1 MRLNNYPID
10 ALLRPPVELYSATV
24 FWGSALIC
32 VLAPWVLMMSAE
44 IGYVMAAIMAYLGY
58 QRTSQALRVLRYQR
72 NIRRVPSFKLR
83 ADEVPVSQKKMY
95 LGKGFQWTQKHTQR
109 LKDTQRP
116 EVQHYVQP
124 PAYLQWVRQK
134 EVQWEHTPVLKEV
147 MKVTARTAWWNPVAP
162 YPPVGGLPQLH
173 AVEPDEIDVF
183 SDLGER
189 VGHTL
194 VLGTTRVGKTRLAEI
209 LITQDIHRG
218 GNAVIVFDPKG
229 DAELLR
235 RMYLEAKRTGRLD
248 KFYVFHLGHPD
259 ISARYNPVGD
269 FSRITEVA
277 SRISRQLPGEGQSA
291 AFREFVWRYVNVIAK
306 AANALGR
313 RIDYEMIMMY
323 GQDIEPLLI
332 DYLEFILSQKI
343 GDESWKKTVQ
353 QIKTMYDEGDLKKPR
368 QMQDRS
374 NRAHALIKYAKDL
387 NVVDPVSAALL
398 KTFEYDKS
406 YFDKLVASLLPLMEK
421 LTTGAVADLISPD
434 YLDPDDP
441 RPIFD
446 WKQIITSQSIVYV
459 GLDALTDSEVAAAVG
474 NSMFADLTSVAGKIY
489 KHGLDLGMPEMGSP
503 SQTNKTV
510 TCIHADEFNELMGD
524 EFIPL
529 LNKAG
534 GANFQVTAYTQVWA
548 DVEARVGSKAK
559 ASQVAGNFNTMIML
573 RVKDEETAG
582 MLTMQLPKVEIQTLM
597 QVSGTNDSSDPG
609 SEVDFTSRNEDR
621 ISVTQEPLLE
631 PNMIMALP
639 KGQAFAMLEGG
650 HLWKIRMPLPD
661 DSADEGMPREL
672 QAIAN
677 DMRRRY
683 RSSDHW
689 WQTSDNSVY
698 STPYTPYEVE
708 ARTITGTDP
717 VEQTSSSSHKRFSGA
732 LSEEAGMDEALTG
745 MED

>member
-32 VLAPWVLMMSAE
+32 VLAPWALMMSLE
-44 IGYVMAAIMAYLGY
+44 IGYVMAAIMAWMGY
-58 QRTSQALRVLRYQR
+58 QRTSQALRVLRYQH
-72 NIRRVPSFKLR
+72 NIRRVPGFKMR
-83 ADEVPVSQKKMY
+83 PDEVPVSHKKMY
-95 LGKGFQWTQKHTQR
+95 LGKGFRWTQKHTQR

-116 EVQHYVQP
+116 EVQHYIQP
-124 PAYLQWVRQK
+124 PAYYQWIRQK
-134 EVQWEHTPVLKEV
+134 EVQWEHTPVLKEI
-147 MKVTARTAWWNPVAP
+147 MKLTGRSAWWNPVSP

-173 AVEPDEIDVF
+173 AVEPAEINVI

-248 KFYVFHLGHPD
+248 KFYVFHLGHPN

-332 DYLEFILSQKI
+332 DYLEFILTEKI
-343 GDESWKKTVQ
+343 GNEDWKKPVDTLRC
-353 QIKTMYDEGDLKKPR
+353 MFDDGELKKPR

-374 NRAHALIKYAKDL
+374 NRAHALIKYAKQM
-387 NVVDPVSAALL
+387 NVTDDPVASALL

-474 NSMFADLTSVAGKIY
+474 NSMFADLTSQAGKIY
-489 KHGLDLGMPEMGSP
+489 KHGLDLGMPQMDVLGQ

-597 QVSGTNDSSDPG
+597 QVSGANDSSDPG

-621 ISVTQEPLLE
+621 ISVTQEPMLE

-661 DSADEGMPREL
+661 DSADEGMPKEL

-698 STPYTPYEVE
+698 RTPYANGRAATECLV
-708 ARTITGTDP
+708 DH
-717 VEQTSSSSHKRFSGA
+717 TSSQTRHSGA
-732 LSEEAGMDEALTG
+732 LGVNASVEEALVG

>member
-1 MRLNNYPID
+1 M
-10 ALLRPPVELYSATV
+10 
-24 FWGSALIC
+24 
-32 VLAPWVLMMSAE
+32 
-44 IGYVMAAIMAYLGY
+44 
-58 QRTSQALRVLRYQR
+58 
-72 NIRRVPSFKLR
+72 
-83 ADEVPVSQKKMY
+83 
-95 LGKGFQWTQKHTQR
+95 
-109 LKDTQRP
+109 
-116 EVQHYVQP
+116 
-124 PAYLQWVRQK
+124 
-134 EVQWEHTPVLKEV
+134 
-147 MKVTARTAWWNPVAP
+147 
-162 YPPVGGLPQLH
+162 
-173 AVEPDEIDVF
+173 
-183 SDLGER
+183 
-189 VGHTL
+189 
-194 VLGTTRVGKTRLAEI
+194 
-209 LITQDIHRG
+209 
-218 GNAVIVFDPKG
+218 
-229 DAELLR
+229 
-235 RMYLEAKRTGRLD
+235 
-248 KFYVFHLGHPD
+248 
-259 ISARYNPVGD
+259 
-269 FSRITEVA
+269 
-277 SRISRQLPGEGQSA
+277 
-291 AFREFVWRYVNVIAK
+291 IAK

-332 DYLEFILSQKI
+332 DYLEFMLTEKI
-343 GDESWKKTVQ
+343 GNEDWKKPVDT
-353 QIKTMYDEGDLKKPR
+353 IRSMFDEGELKKPR

-374 NRAHALIKYAKDL
+374 NRAHALIKYAKQM
-387 NVVDPVSAALL
+387 NVTDDPVASALL

-446 WKQIITSQSIVYV
+446 WKQIITSQSVVYI

-474 NSMFADLTSVAGKIY
+474 NSMFADLTSQAGKIY
-489 KHGLDLGMPEMGSP
+489 KHGLDLGMPDTDTPARS
-503 SQTNKTV
+503 NKTV

-597 QVSGTNDSSDPG
+597 QVSGANDSSDPG

-621 ISVTQEPLLE
+621 ISVTQEPMLE

-661 DSADEGMPREL
+661 DSADEGMPKEL

-698 STPYTPYEVE
+698 SSPYYDE
-708 ARTITGTDP
+708 RP
-717 VEQTSSSSHKRFSGA
+717 VADNSSDRHKVQQPFNHMSGSNMEINTSMDDA
-732 LSEEAGMDEALTG
+732 LAG

>member
-1 MRLNNYPID
+1 MKLNNYPID
-10 ALLRPPVELYSATV
+10 AWLRPPVELYSATV
-24 FWGSALIC
+24 FLGASIIC
-32 VLAPWVLMMSAE
+32 VIAPWSLMMSAE
-44 IGYVMAAIMAYLGY
+44 IGYIMAFLLGY
-58 QRTSQALRVLRYQR
+58 MGYERTQQALWVLRYQR
-72 NIRRVPSFKLR
+72 NIRRVPAFKLST
-83 ADEVPVSQKKMY
+83 EQIPVSLKKMY
-95 LGKGFQWTQKHTQR
+95 LGLGFRWTQKHTQR

-116 EVQHYVQP
+116 EVEAYIRP
-124 PAYLQWVRQK
+124 PELILWVRKK
-134 EVQWEHTPVLKEV
+134 EVQWEHTPVLKAI
-147 MKVTARTAWWNPVAP
+147 MKLSAKTAWWNPVSP
-162 YPPVGGLPQLH
+162 YPPVGGLSQIH
-173 AVEPDEIDVF
+173 AVEPNEDNVY

-218 GNAVIVFDPKG
+218 DNAVIVFDPKG

-235 RMYLEAKRTGRLD
+235 RMYLEAKRAGRLD
-248 KFYVFHLGHPD
+248 KFYVFHLGHPN

-313 RIDYEMIMMY
+313 RIDYDMIMMY

-332 DYLEFILSQKI
+332 DYLEFILTQKI
-343 GDESWKKTVQ
+343 GNDDWQSPVQTVER
-353 QIKTMYDEGDLKKPR
+353 MYVEGDLKAPR
-368 QMQDRS
+368 QMKDRS
-374 NRAHALIKYAKDL
+374 NRAHALIKYAKD
-387 NVVDPVSAALL
+387 VDVIDPVAAALL

-421 LTTGAVADLISPD
+421 LTTGAVAELISPN
-434 YLDPDDP
+434 YLDADDP

-446 WKQIITSQSIVYV
+446 WKQVITSESIVYV

-474 NSMFADLTSVAGKIY
+474 NSMFADLTSQAGKIY
-489 KHGLDLGMPEMGSP
+489 KHGLDIGMPDNDLP
-503 SQTNKTV
+503 ANAKKTV

-573 RVKDEETAG
+573 RVKDEETAE
-582 MLTMQLPKVEIQTLM
+582 MLTMQLPRVEIQTLM
-597 QVSGTNDSSDPG
+597 QVSGSNDSSDPG

-621 ISVTQEPLLE
+621 ISVTQEPMLE
-631 PNMIMALP
+631 AHMIMALP

-650 HLWKIRMPLPD
+650 NLWKIRMPLPD
-661 DSADEGMPREL
+661 DSGDEGMPKEL
-672 QAIAN
+672 QAISN
-677 DMRRRY
+677 DMRQRY
-683 RSSDHW
+683 RTSEHW
-689 WQTSDNSVY
+689 WQTSDEN
-698 STPYTPYEVE
+698 
-708 ARTITGTDP
+708 TDTYYFQA
-717 VEQTSSSSHKRFSGA
+717 VEQQANQAQPVRHTRSVSGGIGA
-732 LSEEAGMDEALTG
+732 NADDGVIAGAGVD
-745 MED
+745 D

>member
-1 MRLNNYPID
+1 MKLNDYPID
-10 ALLRPPVELYSATV
+10 AWLRPPVELYSATV
-24 FWGSALIC
+24 FLGASIIC
-32 VLAPWVLMMSAE
+32 VIAPWSLMMSPE
-44 IGYVMAAIMAYLGY
+44 IGYIMALLLGY
-58 QRTSQALRVLRYQR
+58 MGYERTQQALWVLRYQR
-72 NIRRVPSFKLR
+72 NIRRVPAFKLSP
-83 ADEVPVSQKKMY
+83 DQIPISLKKMY
-95 LGKGFQWTQKHTQR
+95 LGLGFRWTQKHTQR

-116 EVQHYVQP
+116 EVEAYIRP
-124 PAYLQWVRQK
+124 PELILWVRKK
-134 EVQWEHTPVLKEV
+134 EVQWEHTPVLKAI
-147 MKVTARTAWWNPVAP
+147 MKLSAKTAWWNPVSP
-162 YPPVGGLPQLH
+162 YPPVGGLSQIH
-173 AVEPDEIDVF
+173 AVEPNEDNVY

-218 GNAVIVFDPKG
+218 DNAVIVFDPKG

-235 RMYLEAKRTGRLD
+235 RMYLEAKRAGRLD
-248 KFYVFHLGHPD
+248 KFYVFHLGHPN

-313 RIDYEMIMMY
+313 RIDYDMIMMY

-332 DYLEFILSQKI
+332 DYLEFILTQKI
-343 GDESWKKTVQ
+343 GNDDWQSPVQTVER
-353 QIKTMYDEGDLKKPR
+353 MYVEGDLKAPR
-368 QMQDRS
+368 QMKDRS
-374 NRAHALIKYAKDL
+374 NRAHALIKYAKDMD
-387 NVVDPVSAALL
+387 VIDPVAAALL

-421 LTTGAVADLISPD
+421 LTTGAVAELISPN
-434 YLDPDDP
+434 YLDADDP

-446 WKQIITSQSIVYV
+446 WKQVITSESIVYV

-474 NSMFADLTSVAGKIY
+474 NSMFADLTSQAGKIY
-489 KHGLDLGMPEMGSP
+489 KHGLDIGMPDNDLP
-503 SQTNKTV
+503 ANAKKTV

-573 RVKDEETAG
+573 RVKDEETAE
-582 MLTMQLPKVEIQTLM
+582 MLTMQLPRVEIQTLM
-597 QVSGTNDSSDPG
+597 QVSGSNDSSDPG

-621 ISVTQEPLLE
+621 ISVTQEPMLE
-631 PNMIMALP
+631 AHMIMALP

-650 HLWKIRMPLPD
+650 NLWKIRMPLPD
-661 DSADEGMPREL
+661 DSGDEGMPKEL
-672 QAIAN
+672 QAISN
-677 DMRRRY
+677 DMRQRY
-683 RSSDHW
+683 RTSDHW
-689 WQTSDNSVY
+689 WQTSDEN
-698 STPYTPYEVE
+698 
-708 ARTITGTDP
+708 TGNHYFQT
-717 VEQTSSSSHKRFSGA
+717 VEQQANQVQPFRHTRSVSGGIGA
-732 LSEEAGMDEALTG
+732 NADDCVIAGAGVD
-745 MED
+745 D

>member
-1 MRLNNYPID
+1 MNDYPID
-10 ALLRPPVELYSATV
+10 AWLRPPVELYSATV
-24 FWGSALIC
+24 FLGSSLVC
-32 VLAPWVLMMSAE
+32 VLAPWSLMMSAE
-44 IGYVMAAIMAYLGY
+44 IGYTMALILGY
-58 QRTSQALRVLRYQR
+58 MGYERTQQALWVLRYQR
-72 NIRRVPSFKLR
+72 NIRRVPGFSLR
-83 ADEVPVSQKKMY
+83 PDQIPVSLKKMY
-95 LGKGFQWTQKHTQR
+95 LGLGFRWTQKHTQR

-116 EVQHYVQP
+116 EVEAYIRP
-124 PAYLQWVRQK
+124 PPHILWVRKK
-134 EVQWEHTPVLKEV
+134 EVQWEHTPV
-147 MKVTARTAWWNPVAP
+147 MKALMKITARPAWWNPVAP

-173 AVEPDEIDVF
+173 AVEPNEERVY

-235 RMYLEAKRTGRLD
+235 RIYLEAKRAGRLD
-248 KFYVFHLGHPD
+248 KLYVFHLGHPD

-313 RIDYEMIMMY
+313 RIDYDMIMMY

-332 DYLEFILSQKI
+332 DYLEFVLTQKV
-343 GDESWKKTVQ
+343 GNEDWQAPVQTV
-353 QIKTMYDEGDLKKPR
+353 KRMYEDGDLKVPR
-368 QMQDRS
+368 QMKDRS
-374 NRAHALIKYAKDL
+374 NQAHALIKYARDMDVIDL
-387 NVVDPVSAALL
+387 VASALL

-421 LTTGAVADLISPD
+421 LTTGAVAELISPN
-434 YLDPDDP
+434 YLDADDP

-446 WKQIITSQSIVYV
+446 WKQVITSESIVYV

-474 NSMFADLTSVAGKIY
+474 NSMFADLTSQAGKIY
-489 KHGLDLGMPEMGSP
+489 KHGLDIGMPENEMKNSP
-503 SQTNKTV
+503 ENKTV

-559 ASQVAGNFNTMIML
+559 ASQVAGNFNTLIML
-573 RVKDEETAG
+573 RVKDEETAE
-582 MLTMQLPKVEIQTLM
+582 MLTTQLPRVEIQTLM

-609 SEVDFTSRNEDR
+609 SDVDFTSRNEDR
-621 ISVTQEPLLE
+621 ISVTQEAMLE
-631 PNMIMALP
+631 ANMIMALP

-650 HLWKIRMPLPD
+650 NLWKIRMPLPD
-661 DSADEGMPREL
+661 DSGDEGMPKEL
-672 QAIAN
+672 QAISN
-677 DMRRRY
+677 DMRQRY
-683 RSSDHW
+683 R
-689 WQTSDNSVY
+689 TSDNWWQLSDETTNNHYFISPEKKEKQTFV
-698 STPYTPYEVE
+698 
-708 ARTITGTDP
+708 P
-717 VEQTSSSSHKRFSGA
+717 VKTRCLHSGGLGA
-732 LSEEAGMDEALTG
+732 DADDAMGVD
-745 MED
+745 D

>member
-1 MRLNNYPID
+1 MRLNSYPID

-24 FWGSALIC
+24 FWGSAVIC
-32 VLAPWVLMMSAE
+32 VLAPWALMMSAE
-44 IGYVMAAIMAYLGY
+44 IGYVMAVIMAYMGY

-72 NIRRVPSFKLR
+72 NIRRVPGFKMR
-83 ADEVPVSQKKMY
+83 PDEVPVSQKKMY
-95 LGKGFQWTQKHTQR
+95 LGKGFRWTQKHTQR

-116 EVQHYVQP
+116 EVQHYIQP

-134 EVQWEHTPVLKEV
+134 EVQWEYTPVLKEV
-147 MKVTARTAWWNPVAP
+147 MKLTARSAWWNPVAP
-162 YPPVGGLPQLH
+162 YPPVGGLAQIH
-173 AVEPDEIDVF
+173 AVEPDEVNVL

-235 RMYLEAKRTGRLD
+235 RMYLEARRTGRLD

-306 AANALGR
+306 AASALGR
-313 RIDYEMIMMY
+313 RIDYDMIMLY

-332 DYLEFILSQKI
+332 DYLEFVLTQKI
-343 GDESWKKTVQ
+343 GNKDWQKPVQTV
-353 QIKTMYDEGDLKKPR
+353 KTMYDEGDLKKPR

-374 NRAHALIKYAKDL
+374 NLAHALIKYAKDM
-387 NVVDPVSAALL
+387 NVVNPVAAALL

-421 LTTGAVADLISPD
+421 LTTGAVAELISPD

-446 WKQIITSQSIVYV
+446 WKQVITSESIVYV

-474 NSMFADLTSVAGKIY
+474 NSMFADLTSQAGKIY
-489 KHGLDLGMPEMGSP
+489 KHGLDIGMPENDLP
-503 SQTNKTV
+503 AADKKTV

-573 RVKDEETAG
+573 RVKDEETAE
-582 MLTMQLPKVEIQTLM
+582 MMTMQLPRVEIQTMM
-597 QVSGTNDSSDPG
+597 QVSGANDSSDPG

-621 ISVTQEPLLE
+621 ISVTQEAMLE
-631 PNMIMALP
+631 PNIIMALP

-650 HLWKIRMPLPD
+650 NLWKIRMPMPD
-661 DSADEGMPREL
+661 DSADEGMPKAL

-677 DMRRRY
+677 DMSRRY

-698 STPYTPYEVE
+698 SSPYYDEKPIVVEKYEVQ
-708 ARTITGTDP
+708 RPFKTM
-717 VEQTSSSSHKRFSGA
+717 SG
-732 LSEEAGMDEALTG
+732 SNMDIDTNMDDVLAG

>member
-1 MRLNNYPID
+1 MKLNDYPID
-10 ALLRPPVELYSATV
+10 AWLRPPVELYSATV
-24 FWGSALIC
+24 FTGASIIC
-32 VLAPWVLMMSAE
+32 VIAPWSLMMSAE
-44 IGYVMAAIMAYLGY
+44 IGYVMAFLLGY
-58 QRTSQALRVLRYQR
+58 MGYERTQQALWILRYQR
-72 NIRRVPSFKLR
+72 NIRRVPAFKLR
-83 ADEVPVSQKKMY
+83 PDQIPVSLKKMY
-95 LGKGFQWTQKHTQR
+95 LGLGFRWTQKHTQR

-116 EVQHYVQP
+116 EVEAYIRP
-124 PAYLQWVRQK
+124 PESILWVRKK
-134 EVQWEHTPVLKEV
+134 EVQWEHTPVLKAI
-147 MKVTARTAWWNPVAP
+147 MKLTAKTAWWNPVSP

-173 AVEPDEIDVF
+173 AVEPNEDNVY

-218 GNAVIVFDPKG
+218 DNAVIVFDPKG

-235 RMYLEAKRTGRLD
+235 RMYLEAKRAGRLD
-248 KFYVFHLGHPD
+248 KFYVFHLGHPN

-313 RIDYEMIMMY
+313 RIDYDMIMMY

-332 DYLEFILSQKI
+332 DYLEFILTQKI
-343 GDESWKKTVQ
+343 GNDDWQAHVQTVER
-353 QIKTMYDEGDLKKPR
+353 MYVEGDLKAPR
-368 QMQDRS
+368 QMKDRS
-374 NRAHALIKYAKDL
+374 NRAHALIKYAKDMDAI
-387 NVVDPVSAALL
+387 DPVAAALL

-421 LTTGAVADLISPD
+421 LTTGAVAELISPN

-446 WKQIITSQSIVYV
+446 WKQVITSESIVYV

-474 NSMFADLTSVAGKIY
+474 NSMFADLTSQAGKIY
-489 KHGLDLGMPEMGSP
+489 KYGMDIGMPDNDKP
-503 SQTNKTV
+503 ADAKKTV

-573 RVKDEETAG
+573 RVKDEETAE
-582 MLTMQLPKVEIQTLM
+582 MLTMQLPRVEIQTLM
-597 QVSGTNDSSDPG
+597 QVSGSNDSSDPG

-621 ISVTQEPLLE
+621 ISVTQEAMLE
-631 PNMIMALP
+631 ANMIMALP

-650 HLWKIRMPLPD
+650 NLWKIRMPLPD
-661 DSADEGMPREL
+661 DSGDEGMPKEL
-672 QAIAN
+672 QAISN
-677 DMRRRY
+677 DMRQRY
-683 RSSDHW
+683 RTSDHW
-689 WQTSDNSVY
+689 WQTSDKNTGTHY
-698 STPYTPYEVE
+698 FQEVE
-708 ARTITGTDP
+708 QQVDQVQLVRRTRS
-717 VEQTSSSSHKRFSGA
+717 VSGGIGA
-732 LSEEAGMDEALTG
+732 NADDGAIAGGVD
-745 MED
+745 D

>member
-1 MRLNNYPID
+1 MKLNDYPID
-10 ALLRPPVELYSATV
+10 AWLRPPVELYSATV
-24 FWGSALIC
+24 FLGSALIC
-32 VLAPWVLMMSAE
+32 VIAPWSLMMSPE
-44 IGYVMAAIMAYLGY
+44 IGYTMALILGYLGY
-58 QRTSQALRVLRYQR
+58 ERTQQALWVLRYQR
-72 NIRRVPSFKLR
+72 NIRRVPAFTLR
-83 ADEVPVSQKKMY
+83 PDQIPVSFKKMY
-95 LGKGFQWTQKHTQR
+95 LGMGFRWTQRHTQR

-116 EVQHYVQP
+116 EVERYVMLP
-124 PAYLQWVRQK
+124 GHILWVRKK
-134 EVQWEHTPVLKEV
+134 EVQWEHTPIMKEL
-147 MKVTARTAWWNPVAP
+147 MKITARPVWWNPVAP

-173 AVEPDEIDVF
+173 AVEPLEDKVF

-235 RMYLEAKRTGRLD
+235 RMYLEAKRAGRLD
-248 KFYVFHLGHPD
+248 KFYVFHLGHPN

-277 SRISRQLPGEGQSA
+277 SRIARQLPGEGQSA

-313 RIDYEMIMMY
+313 RIDYDMIMMY

-332 DYLEFILSQKI
+332 DYLEFILTQKMGNDWQEPVKNI
-343 GDESWKKTVQ
+343 ENKYQ
-353 QIKTMYDEGDLKKPR
+353 QGDLKAPR
-368 QMQDRS
+368 QMKDRS
-374 NRAHALIKYAKDL
+374 DHAHALIKYARDMGAF
-387 NVVDPVSAALL
+387 DPVASALF
-398 KTFEYDKS
+398 KTFEYDKT

-421 LTTGAVADLISPD
+421 LTTGAVAELISPN

-446 WKQIITSQSIVYV
+446 WKQVITSESIVYV

-474 NSMFADLTSVAGKIY
+474 NSMFADLTSQAGKIY
-489 KHGLDLGMPEMGSP
+489 KHGLGIGMPENDDSTARD
-503 SQTNKTV
+503 QKTV

-548 DVEARVGSKAK
+548 DVEARVGNKAK
-559 ASQVAGNFNTMIML
+559 ASQVAGNFNTLIML
-573 RVKDEETAG
+573 RVKDEETAE
-582 MLTMQLPKVEIQTLM
+582 MLTMQLPRVEIQTLM
-597 QVSGTNDSSDPG
+597 QVSGTNDSSDPNTN
-609 SEVDFTSRNEDR
+609 VDFTSRNEDR
-621 ISVTQEPLLE
+621 ISVTQEPMLE
-631 PNMIMALP
+631 ANMIMALP

-650 HLWKIRMPLPD
+650 NLWKIRMPLPD
-661 DSADEGMPREL
+661 DSADEGMPKEL
-672 QAIAN
+672 QAISN
-677 DMRRRY
+677 DMQQRY
-683 RSSDHW
+683 RTSENW
-689 WQTSDNSVY
+689 WQTSDETSGSHYFQSAEEPQPKSV
-698 STPYTPYEVE
+698 SRASSDGPGTQPRADTVDSVMAIVEV
-708 ARTITGTDP
+708 D
-717 VEQTSSSSHKRFSGA
+717 
-732 LSEEAGMDEALTG
+732 D
-745 MED
+745 

>member
-1 MRLNNYPID
+1 MKLNDYPID
-10 ALLRPPVELYSATV
+10 AWLRPPVELYSATV
-24 FWGSALIC
+24 FLGSALIC
-32 VLAPWVLMMSAE
+32 IAAPWSLMMSPE
-44 IGYVMAAIMAYLGY
+44 IGYTMAFILGYLGY
-58 QRTSQALRVLRYQR
+58 ERTQQALWVLRYQR
-72 NIRRVPSFKLR
+72 NIRRVPGFTLR
-83 ADEVPVSQKKMY
+83 PDQIPVSFKKMY
-95 LGKGFQWTQKHTQR
+95 LGLGFHWTQKHTQR

-116 EVQHYVQP
+116 EVESYVKP
-124 PAYLQWVRQK
+124 PAYILWVRKK
-134 EVQWEHTPVLKEV
+134 EVQWEHTPVLKKI
-147 MKVTARTAWWNPVAP
+147 MKLTAQSAWWNPVAP
-162 YPPVGGLPQLH
+162 YPPVGGMPQLH
-173 AVEPDEIDVF
+173 AVEPDEDKVF

-235 RMYLEAKRTGRLD
+235 RMYLEAKQAGRLD
-248 KFYVFHLGHPD
+248 KFYVFHLGHPN

-277 SRISRQLPGEGQSA
+277 SRIARQLPGEGQSA

-332 DYLEFILSQKI
+332 DYLEFILTQKI
-343 GDESWKKTVQ
+343 GNEAWQDPVQSVQ
-353 QIKTMYDEGDLKKPR
+353 QLYDAGDLKAPR
-368 QMQDRS
+368 QMKERS
-374 NRAHALIKYAKDL
+374 NRAHALIKYARDMDIIDQ
-387 NVVDPVSAALL
+387 VASALL

-421 LTTGAVADLISPD
+421 LTTGAVAELISPN

-446 WKQIITSQSIVYV
+446 WKQVITSESIVYV

-474 NSMFADLTSVAGKIY
+474 NSMFADLTSQAGKIY
-489 KHGLDLGMPEMGSP
+489 KHGLEIGMPENETSAT
-503 SQTNKTV
+503 STLSEKKTV

-559 ASQVAGNFNTMIML
+559 ASQVAGNFNTLIML
-573 RVKDEETAG
+573 RVKDEETAE
-582 MLTMQLPKVEIQTLM
+582 MLTMQLPRVEIQTLM
-597 QVSGTNDSSDPG
+597 QVSGSNDSSDPG
-609 SEVDFTSRNEDR
+609 SDVDFTSRNEDR
-621 ISVTQEPLLE
+621 ISVTQEPMLE
-631 PNMIMALP
+631 ANMIMALP

-650 HLWKIRMPLPD
+650 NLWKIRMPLPD
-661 DSADEGMPREL
+661 DSGDEGMPKEL
-672 QAIAN
+672 QAISQ
-677 DMRRRY
+677 DMRQRY
-683 RSSDHW
+683 RTSEHW
-689 WQTSDNSVY
+689 WQISDEN
-698 STPYTPYEVE
+698 
-708 ARTITGTDP
+708 TGSHYFQA
-717 VEQTSSSSHKRFSGA
+717 VEQTQAYQSPLVSRTGSVSDSIGVNEGEGLIAGA
-732 LSEEAGMDEALTG
+732 GVD
-745 MED
+745 D

>member
-32 VLAPWVLMMSAE
+32 VLAPWALMMSAE
-44 IGYVMAAIMAYLGY
+44 IGYVMAAIMAWMGY
-58 QRTSQALRVLRYQR
+58 QRTSQALRVLRYQH
-72 NIRRVPSFKLR
+72 NIRRVPGFKMR
-83 ADEVPVSQKKMY
+83 ADEVPVSNRKMY
-95 LGKGFQWTQKHTQR
+95 LGKGFRWTQKHTQR

-116 EVQHYVQP
+116 EVQHYIQP
-124 PAYLQWVRQK
+124 PANYQWIRQK
-134 EVQWEHTPVLKEV
+134 EVQWEHTPVLKEI
-147 MKVTARTAWWNPVAP
+147 MKLTGRSAWWNPVAP

-173 AVEPDEIDVF
+173 AVEPDEINVL

-248 KFYVFHLGHPD
+248 KFYVFHLGHPN

-332 DYLEFILSQKI
+332 DYLEFILTEKI
-343 GDESWKKTVQ
+343 GNEDWKKPVDTLRC
-353 QIKTMYDEGDLKKPR
+353 MFDDGELKKPR

-374 NRAHALIKYAKDL
+374 NRAHALIKYAKQM
-387 NVVDPVSAALL
+387 NVTDDPVASALL

-434 YLDPDDP
+434 YLDPDDL

-446 WKQIITSQSIVYV
+446 WKQVISSQSIVYV

-474 NSMFADLTSVAGKIY
+474 NSMFADLTSMAGKIY
-489 KHGLDLGMPEMGSP
+489 KHGLDLGMPQMDGQ

-559 ASQVAGNFNTMIML
+559 ASQVAGSFNTMIML

-597 QVSGTNDSSDPG
+597 QVSGANDSSDPG

-621 ISVTQEPLLE
+621 ISVTQEPMLE

-639 KGQAFAMLEGG
+639 KGQAFALLEGG

-661 DSADEGMPREL
+661 DSADEGMPKEL

-689 WQTSDNSVY
+689 WQSSDNSVY
-698 STPYTPYEVE
+698 SAPYATNGRAADRVVE
-708 ARTITGTDP
+708 H
-717 VEQTSSSSHKRFSGA
+717 TSSQTRHSGA
-732 LSEEAGMDEALTG
+732 LGVNASVEEALVG

>member
-1 MRLNNYPID
+1 MKLNDYPID
-10 ALLRPPVELYSATV
+10 AWLRPPVELYSAAV
-24 FWGSALIC
+24 LLGSAVIC
-32 VLAPWVLMMSAE
+32 VIAPWSLMMSPE
-44 IGYVMAAIMAYLGY
+44 IGYTMALLLGWFGY
-58 QRTSQALRVLRYQR
+58 ERTQQALWVLRYQR
-72 NIRRVPSFKLR
+72 NIRRVPGFKMR
-83 ADEVPVSQKKMY
+83 ADQIPVSFKKMY
-95 LGKGFQWTQKHTQR
+95 LGLGFRWTQKHSQR

-116 EVQHYVQP
+116 EVERYIKP
-124 PAYLQWVRQK
+124 PKHILWIRKK
-134 EVQWEHTPVLKEV
+134 EIQWEHTPI
-147 MKVTARTAWWNPVAP
+147 MKALMTITARSAWWNPVAP
-162 YPPVGGLPQLH
+162 YPPVGGLPQIH
-173 AVEPDEIDVF
+173 AVEPNEENIY

-235 RMYLEAKRTGRLD
+235 RLYLEAKRAGRLD
-248 KFYVFHLGHPD
+248 KLYVFHLGHPN

-277 SRISRQLPGEGQSA
+277 SRISRQLPGDGQSA

-313 RIDYEMIMMY
+313 RIDYDMIMMY

-332 DYLEFILSQKI
+332 DYLEFVLTQKI
-343 GDESWKKTVQ
+343 GNEDWQKPVRAVKDL
-353 QIKTMYDEGDLKKPR
+353 YDAGDLKAPR
-368 QMQDRS
+368 QMKDRS

-387 NVVDPVSAALL
+387 DVVDPVAAALL

-421 LTTGAVADLISPD
+421 LTTGAVAELISPN
-434 YLDPDDP
+434 YLDPEDP

-446 WKQIITSQSIVYV
+446 WKQVITSESIVYV

-474 NSMFADLTSVAGKIY
+474 NSMFADLTSQAGKIY
-489 KHGLDLGMPEMGSP
+489 KHGLDIGMPENGS
-503 SQTNKTV
+503 SSDSKTV

-573 RVKDEETAG
+573 RVKDEETAE
-582 MLTMQLPKVEIQTLM
+582 MLTMQLPRVEIQTLM
-597 QVSGTNDSSDPG
+597 QVSGSNDSSDPG
-609 SEVDFTSRNEDR
+609 SDVDFTSRNEDR
-621 ISVTQEPLLE
+621 ISVTQEPMLE
-631 PNMIMALP
+631 VNMIMALP

-650 HLWKIRMPLPD
+650 NLHKIRMPLPD
-661 DSADEGMPREL
+661 DSCDEGMPKQL
-672 QAIAN
+672 QAISD
-677 DMRRRY
+677 DMRQRY
-683 RSSDHW
+683 RTSDHW
-689 WQTSDNSVY
+689 WQTSEDSIGAHYFQAAEPDVNQAPPIKPS
-698 STPYTPYEVE
+698 
-708 ARTITGTDP
+708 RP
-717 VEQTSSSSHKRFSGA
+717 VSGGIGA
-732 LSEEAGMDEALTG
+732 NADEGVIAGAGVD
-745 MED
+745 D